1 MCVLLP
7 DIAQQPLLQAQAV
20 FALFGNARRGAR
32 GRRIDELQ
40 YVRALRA
47 PARVAVPAAHAVGK
61 LHALAAV
68 ERGPGVVLGD
78 LWLCEGREPAP
89 TAAVGAVQRV
99 ARLRYLAAEALR
111 QLAYGL
117 LRVRVASRAAGV
129 VQRDLA
135 AGYRRAL
142 GQAELQQQVPD
153 ARTLAQARLAQGF
166 LAGGAGGDD
175 PGVSELFELRA
186 QLGAG
191 LLEEL
196 LTPGPV
202 GDDAAAAEQDG
213 HIWFCTATM
222 PTPPG
227 SRARR
232 SS

>member
-1 MCVLLP
+1 
-7 DIAQQPLLQAQAV
+7 
-20 FALFGNARRGAR
+20 
-32 GRRIDELQ
+32 
-40 YVRALRA
+40 
-47 PARVAVPAAHAVGK
+47 
-61 LHALAAV
+61 
-68 ERGPGVVLGD
+68 
-78 LWLCEGREPAP
+78 
-89 TAAVGAVQRV
+89 AVGAVQRV

-111 QLAYGL
+111 QLAHGL

-153 ARTLAQARLAQGF
+153 ARTLAQARLAQGS

-202 GDDAAAAEQDG
+202 GDDAAAAEQDAHAAG
-213 HIWFCTATM
+213 KPRAQVLIG
-222 PTPPG
+222 PVRRLGRYGPG
-227 SRARR
+227 LAAGEKDVGAFF
-232 SS
+232 